1 MKYET
6 FLATVHPDDRD
17 YVDQKW
23 KDALEGEQYDIEHRI
38 IVDDTT
44 KWVREKLELEFDEN
58 KKVIGGFGTCQDI
71 TDMVKL
77 REQLKYYSKNLE
89 KLVEEKTKQLK
100 DAEKLI
106 TIGQTAGM
114 VGHDIRNPLQ
124 SIEGAVYLA
133 KDEVQLIQCEDNQKK
148 GILEILDIIEKQTNY
163 IDHIVAD
170 LQDFAR
176 TPSPQLTETD
186 IQELI
191 TASIESLKM
200 PKNIYVIT
208 VFNEDLK
215 ILKID
220 LVLIKRVTSNLL
232 TNSIQ
237 AMPKGGKIIIRGFR
251 QDGDAYITFEDTG
264 VGISEENKTK
274 IFTPLFTTK
283 AKGQGFGLAVCKKL
297 IEAQNGKIT
306 FESEQGK
313 GTTFT
318 IRLPITD

>member
-1 MKYET
+1 LKYET

-133 KDEVQLIQCEDNQKK
+133 KDEVQLIQCEDNQK
-148 GILEILDIIEKQTNY
+148 
-163 IDHIVAD
+163 
-170 LQDFAR
+170 
-176 TPSPQLTETD
+176 
-186 IQELI
+186 
-191 TASIESLKM
+191 
-200 PKNIYVIT
+200 
-208 VFNEDLK
+208 
-215 ILKID
+215 
-220 LVLIKRVTSNLL
+220 RVS
-232 TNSIQ
+232 
-237 AMPKGGKIIIRGFR
+237 
-251 QDGDAYITFEDTG
+251 
-264 VGISEENKTK
+264 
-274 IFTPLFTTK
+274 
-283 AKGQGFGLAVCKKL
+283 
-297 IEAQNGKIT
+297 
-306 FESEQGK
+306 
-313 GTTFT
+313 
-318 IRLPITD
+318 